1 MLKPRCFWRT
11 NPRLQADAIAED
23 RFLVILVACQDL
35 GDDRHRSVYDATMM
49 TQERGG
55 VDLLGK
61 ETANFPFCACL
72 ACHSKIVLVVSD
84 QKMIA
89 KKETMLEKPK
99 TGHA

>member
-1 MLKPRCFWRT
+1 MLKPRFFWRT
-11 NPRLQADAIAED
+11 NPRLKADAIAED

-61 ETANFPFCACL
+61 
-72 ACHSKIVLVVSD
+72 
-84 QKMIA
+84 
-89 KKETMLEKPK
+89 
-99 TGHA
+99 